1 MPECVKCGNQVTE
14 GSRFCPGCGAAVV
27 QDELTVTS
35 PPRDPKPEVARR
47 PGATPASVH
56 GRFEP
61 GTRLGT
67 RYRIVGLLGRGGMG
81 EVYRA
86 DDLELGQSVALKF
99 LPERVAGDPPAL
111 DRFRGEVRNARK
123 IAHPNVCRM
132 YDIGEVD
139 GHVFLSMEYIDG
151 EDLAH
156 VLARMGRPS
165 QEKALEIARQ
175 LCLGQHV
182 ASHRRLDL
190 HRRLLRRQVELRI
203 QGVQLEHIAVR
214 PTRRRRQRPRR
225 RLDRVRRRL
234 RSL

>member
-1 MPECVKCGNQVTE
+1 MPGCGKCGKQVAE

-27 QDELTVTS
+27 EGEQTVAA
-35 PPRDPKPEVARR
+35 PPRDREPRAARR
-47 PGATPASVH
+47 SRATPSSVH

-99 LPERVAGDPPAL
+99 LPERVAGDPTAL

-132 YDIGEVD
+132 YDKI
-139 GHVFLSMEYIDG
+139 
-151 EDLAH
+151 
-156 VLARMGRPS
+156 RP
-165 QEKALEIARQ
+165 A
-175 LCLGQHV
+175 
-182 ASHRRLDL
+182 
-190 HRRLLRRQVELRI
+190 
-203 QGVQLEHIAVR
+203 
-214 PTRRRRQRPRR
+214 T
-225 RLDRVRRRL
+225 
-234 RSL
+234 

>member
-1 MPECVKCGNQVTE
+1 MTRN
-14 GSRFCPGCGAAVV
+14 SAV
-27 QDELTVTS
+27 
-35 PPRDPKPEVARR
+35 DPD
-47 PGATPASVH
+47 SVH

-99 LPERVAGDPPAL
+99 LTERVAGDPVAL

-165 QEKALEIARQ
+165 QEKALEIARR
-175 LCLGQHV
+175 LRERSRSIRTRNKTRHPL
-182 ASHRRLDL
+182 SHRRPARS
-190 HRRLLRRQVELRI
+190 RRDGRGLSR
-203 QGVQLEHIAVR
+203 G
-214 PTRRRRQRPRR
+214 
-225 RLDRVRRRL
+225 
-234 RSL
+234 